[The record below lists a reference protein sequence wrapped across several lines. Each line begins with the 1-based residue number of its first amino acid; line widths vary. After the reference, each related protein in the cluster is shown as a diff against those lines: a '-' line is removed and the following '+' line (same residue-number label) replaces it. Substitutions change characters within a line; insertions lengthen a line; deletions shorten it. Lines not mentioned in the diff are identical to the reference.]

1 MKIFYWSPF
10 LSNVATIS
18 SVIRSAESILN
29 YSKKNNNLAIIDSV
43 GEWEQFY
50 QRIDS
55 KIRIIKLYKN
65 SIYKLLPRGGFIKSR
80 FSQIIIFFYS
90 FFKLLKL
97 IKKEEPEYI
106 IANLITSLPIFLSI
120 FYNNK
125 TRIYIQFRNKM

>member
-43 GEWEQFY
+43 GEWVQFY

-55 KIRIIKLYKN
+55 KIRIIK
-65 SIYKLLPRGGFIKSR
+65 
-80 FSQIIIFFYS
+80 
-90 FFKLLKL
+90 
-97 IKKEEPEYI
+97 
-106 IANLITSLPIFLSI
+106 
-120 FYNNK
+120 
-125 TRIYIQFRNKM
+125 

>member
-43 GEWEQFY
+43 GEWEEFY

-55 KIRIIKLYKN
+55 Q
-65 SIYKLLPRGGFIKSR
+65 S
-80 FSQIIIFFYS
+80 
-90 FFKLLKL
+90 
-97 IKKEEPEYI
+97 
-106 IANLITSLPIFLSI
+106 
-120 FYNNK
+120 
-125 TRIYIQFRNKM
+125 